1 MSGASR
7 KLVLVLITALAL
19 LWAGVGYFIWLERQR
34 AIGMAERDVS
44 NLALAFEE
52 QCFWLI
58 SSVDQLL
65 RATKAQFEADPS
77 GFDIAPILRRQSL
90 PPGFTVQMSVV
101 GADGYLLSSSIG
113 LGPDARITNYL
124 DRVHI
129 ATHIRQDTGML
140 FIGPPII
147 GRLSGKWSLP
157 VSLRLNKPDGSFGG
171 VVVVAIDPFYLSV
184 YHRRLDL
191 GRDGVV
197 TIIGTDG
204 VIRARSS
211 QVQGTSEQTGLGQSL
226 VDSRTVEMAKNASSG
241 VYDGVSRIDGIHRVT
256 AFRTIRSFPL
266 IAVVGRSLDEVLV
279 PWREFVR
286 RAAAAAILCSFG
298 LFGLFHMLAV
308 EARRRIAQARD
319 LSEANRLLR
328 LAEQVAMI
336 GHWRLTIAT
345 GQLTWSDEV
354 YRIHGLSKDQFT
366 PTRDNALTT
375 YHPDDRDRIRDL
387 VRSAINVGVSYE
399 ITVRVVRPDGEI
411 RHVVTRGLVENGT
424 DGAPVALF
432 GAMSDVTDRTLQ
444 EKALLQAQRDAE
456 AAAQAKSD
464 FLATVSHELRTPLN
478 AVIGFAD
485 LLLSSDPPEAERR
498 RYIRLQ
504 AEAGRTL
511 LAVINDVLDFSKID
525 AGHLQLD
532 PIPSDTVGLLQ
543 TCVELVRPM
552 AEEKGLN
559 LRVDLSPE
567 LPAWLM
573 LDPNRVRQV
582 VLNLLNNATKFTQA
596 GYVALTA
603 RPLYGGA
610 EGDMLRIS
618 VEDTGIGIAP
628 DRQLRLFEPFH
639 QADTSTARRYG
650 GTGLGLAICKRLVG
664 MMGGRVGVSSDP
676 GRGSL
681 FWVEI
686 PLLPTAPPLH
696 APALPTPGGGEASV
710 PSRSL
715 HVLVAE
721 DLPVNQLLVRAILE
735 RAGHRVETAPDGH
748 SALDAVQRHAFDLV
762 LMDVQMPG
770 MDGLE
775 ATRAIRALP
784 SAVGRIPIIALTANA
799 LASEVERCRQAGMND
814 HISKPIDA
822 EHLVATLVRWSQRIG
837 PRTDVPAALGTV
849 KSSPPVLEAEM
860 LAQLETLMGRGP
872 LLTMLA
878 EVGSTL
884 RSRLGLLLVSD
895 ADMAMLRSQ
904 SHAMI
909 SLAGNFGLMEMSAAA
924 RVLEQTIDGQS
935 DHKAALAALV
945 EAADRGLAAL
955 DALLANS
962 VAAGESVA

>member
-1 MSGASR
+1 MAGASR

-34 AIGMAERDVS
+34 AITMAERDVS

-52 QCFWLI
+52 QSFWLV
-58 SSVDQLL
+58 STVDQLL
-65 RATKAQFEADPS
+65 RAAKAQFEADPAS
-77 GFDIAPILRRQSL
+77 FDIAPILRRQPL
-90 PPGFTVQMSVV
+90 PSGFTVQMSVV
-101 GADGYLLSSSIG
+101 GADGYLLSSSLG

-124 DRVHI
+124 DRAHI
-129 ATHIRQDTGML
+129 SAHVRQDTGSL

-157 VSLRLNKPDGSFGG
+157 VSLRLNKPNGGFGG
-171 VVVVAIDPFYLSV
+171 VVVVAIDPFYLSG

-211 QVQGTSEQTGLGQSL
+211 QGQGTGEQSGLGQAL
-226 VDSRTVEMAKNASSG
+226 VDSRTVEMAKKAPAG
-241 VYDGVSRIDGIHRVT
+241 VYDGVSRVDGIHRVT
-256 AFRTIRSFPL
+256 AYRTIRSFPL
-266 IAVVGRSLDEVLV
+266 IAVVGRSLDEVLM
-279 PWREFVR
+279 PWRDFVH
-286 RAAAAAILCSFG
+286 RAAAAAALCSLG
-298 LFGLFHMLAV
+298 LFGLFRMLAM
-308 EARRRIAQARD
+308 EAQRRIAQARN

-336 GHWRLTIAT
+336 GHWRLEIAT

-354 YRIHGLSKDQFT
+354 YRIHGLNKEQFT
-366 PTRDNALTT
+366 PTRDNVLAT

-411 RHVVTRGLVENGT
+411 RHVVSRGLVEHGT

-432 GAMSDVTDRTLQ
+432 GAMSDVTDRTHQ

-582 VLNLLNNATKFTQA
+582 VLNLLNNASKFTQA
-596 GYVALTA
+596 GHVALTA
-603 RPLYGGA
+603 RPLYGGPQ
-610 EGDMLRIS
+610 GDMLRIS

-664 MMGGRVGVSSDP
+664 LMGGRVGVSSDP

-686 PLLPTAPPLH
+686 PLLPTDPPLH
-696 APALPTPGGGEASV
+696 APALPTPGGGDAAV

-748 SALDAVQRHAFDLV
+748 SAVAAVQRHAFDLV

-784 SAVGRIPIIALTANA
+784 STVGRIPIIALTANA

-814 HISKPIDA
+814 HIPKPIDA

-837 PRTDVPAALGTV
+837 PRTDVPTAQGAA

-872 LLTMLA
+872 LLTMLT
-878 EVGSTL
+878 EVESTL

-895 ADMAMLRSQ
+895 ADIATLRSQ

-924 RVLEQTIDGQS
+924 RMLEQTIDGQS
-935 DHKAALAALV
+935 GHAAALAALV
-945 EAADRGLAAL
+945 DAADRGLAAL
-955 DALLANS
+955 GTLLATS
-962 VAAGESVA
+962 VAAGEHVA